1 MSYNTFT
8 VMSSKLEYFMKQAIE
23 LAQKA
28 YNLNDIPIGAVV
40 VKNEKIIGKGYNQVK
55 LLNDPTAHAE
65 IIAITSAAN
74 TIKNWQL
81 KDCEIFTTLEPCIM
95 CSGAIINSRIKNIY
109 FGAYDKKF
117 GGCSSLY
124 NICND
129 PRLKH
134 RCGIKGGI
142 MEIDCKWI
150 IDDFF
155 QKLRK

>member
-1 MSYNTFT
+1 
-8 VMSSKLEYFMKQAIE
+8 MSSKLEYFMKQAID

-95 CSGAIINSRIKNIY
+95 CSGAILNSRIKNIY

>member
-1 MSYNTFT
+1 
-8 VMSSKLEYFMKQAIE
+8 MSSKLEYFMKQAID

-28 YNLNDIPIGAVV
+28 YNLNDIPIGAIV

-129 PRLKH
+129 LRLKH

>member
-1 MSYNTFT
+1 
-8 VMSSKLEYFMKQAIE
+8 
-23 LAQKA
+23 
-28 YNLNDIPIGAVV
+28 
-40 VKNEKIIGKGYNQVK
+40 
-55 LLNDPTAHAE
+55 
-65 IIAITSAAN
+65 
-74 TIKNWQL
+74 
-81 KDCEIFTTLEPCIM
+81 M
-95 CSGAIINSRIKNIY
+95 CSGAIVNSRIKNIY

>member
-1 MSYNTFT
+1 
-8 VMSSKLEYFMKQAIE
+8 MSSRLEYFMKQAID

-95 CSGAIINSRIKNIY
+95 CSGAIMNSRIKNIY

-129 PRLKH
+129 LRLKH

>member
-1 MSYNTFT
+1 
-8 VMSSKLEYFMKQAIE
+8 MSSKLEYFMKQAID